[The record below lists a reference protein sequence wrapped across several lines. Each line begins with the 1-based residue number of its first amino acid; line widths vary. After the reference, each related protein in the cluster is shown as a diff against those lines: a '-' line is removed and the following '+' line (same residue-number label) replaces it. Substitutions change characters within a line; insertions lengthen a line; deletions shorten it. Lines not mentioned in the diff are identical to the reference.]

1 MVLLTNMLIA
11 MMNDRFSTEIKA
23 QTRLFCFRNAHRA
36 VMAKY
41 ERRWEP
47 PSPFNL
53 AFIFSAVFNSFA
65 DALHEKFPDML
76 AGRKDDKKKEKE
88 SNEQLMEVCD
98 LPRSPPF
105 SHLLTPLVPRSPR
118 GCILP
123 SHTFS
128 RLLSLASPGAAQ
140 RLRRTQ
146 LKLAKEWYETE
157 KTSELEEQ
165 EHAMKQLLDQDAVT
179 AGDIKRMLEKAR
191 GQRGKDP
198 YTA

>member
-1 MVLLTNMLIA
+1 MSSSWRCVT
-11 MMNDRFSTEIKA
+11 
-23 QTRLFCFRNAHRA
+23 C
-36 VMAKY
+36 
-41 ERRWEP
+41 
-47 PSPFNL
+47 
-53 AFIFSAVFNSFA
+53 
-65 DALHEKFPDML
+65 PDL
-76 AGRKDDKKKEKE
+76 
-88 SNEQLMEVCD
+88 
-98 LPRSPPF
+98 
-105 SHLLTPLVPRSPR
+105 
-118 GCILP
+118 LP
-123 SHTFS
+123 SHTFCPPGAVSVLPSHTVS